1 MIRIATINILFEME
15 FWQQRRELLIAGL
28 KSTDADIIGL
38 QEINTDTNT
47 VDDLAQALNMPYIY
61 QVKCRKWPFTSGD
74 NYGIAIISRLPFL
87 EEQELRLPSQGRSA
101 QYVRIEKNGQPYI
114 FCNGHYLWWP
124 GSNMARMQQFKLL
137 ADWLG
142 VLPAEIPQIIVG
154 DFNATP
160 DTAEIGFLA
169 NKFNSAYA
177 KQHGR
182 EPEYTCPTPLM
193 LASKRIRHELGLRAF
208 EFLVNRKFNPWQ
220 GTLDYI
226 FLSQQLQVLDCQL
239 ILTEPSESN
248 KLIYPSDHFGLVA
261 DLQFNHG
268 FI

>member
-28 KSTDADIIGL
+28 SSINADIIGL

-47 VDDLAQALNMPYIY
+47 VDELSQALQMPYIY
-61 QVKCRKWPFTSGD
+61 QVKCHKLPLTSGP
-74 NYGIAIISRLPFL
+74 NFGIAIISRHPFL
-87 EEQELRLPSQGRSA
+87 EEQELRLPGQGRSA
-101 QYVRIEKNGQPYI
+101 QYVRVSINGQPYI

-124 GSNMARMQQFKLL
+124 GSSTARMKQVQLVTDCL
-137 ADWLG
+137 D
-142 VLPAEIPQIIVG
+142 VLPADIPQIIVD

-160 DTAEIGFLA
+160 DTTEIGFLA
-169 NKFNSAYA
+169 SKFNSAYA
-177 KQHGR
+177 KHHGS

-193 LASKRIRHELGLRAF
+193 LASKRIRREFGLRAF
-208 EFLVNRKFNPWQ
+208 EFLVNRKFNPWR

-261 DLQFNHG
+261 DLQFKHS
-268 FI
+268 

>member
-15 FWQQRRELLIAGL
+15 FWQQRRELLVAGL
-28 KSTDADIIGL
+28 SSINADIIGL

-47 VDDLAQALNMPYIY
+47 VDDLAQALNMPYVY
-61 QVKCRKWPFTSGD
+61 QVKCHKLPLTSGP
-74 NYGIAIISRLPFL
+74 NFGIAIISRHPFL
-87 EEQELRLPSQGRSA
+87 EKQELRLPSQGRSA
-101 QYVRIEKNGQPYI
+101 QYVRVSINGQPYI

-124 GSNMARMQQFKLL
+124 GSSHARMKQFKLL

-169 NKFNSAYA
+169 SKFTSAYA
-177 KQHGR
+177 KYHGH
-182 EPEYTCPTPLM
+182 EPEYTCPTLLL

-220 GTLDYI
+220 GTLDYV
-226 FLSQQLQVLDCQL
+226 FLSEQLQVVDCQL

-248 KLIYPSDHFGLVA
+248 ELIYPSDHFGLVA
-261 DLQFNHG
+261 DLQFKHS
-268 FI
+268 